1 MVDQSGL
8 TIDQVRVQWQESERL
23 LDEVRVRLESIA
35 TSREATERARSG
47 IEASQD
53 ELRSLTN
60 LLTDSVSKLDEVLRS
75 AAAALESIVGTA
87 EASQPGKIQASI
99 EESSERLGAVAQ
111 GQESLGRNLEGIS
124 HELSQVT
131 AIVKDIRDSA
141 GARIS
146 LAEQA
151 AADVQS
157 ELAAYRAN
165 VAQAIQS
172 LPGRYQG
179 RFRTSLEIDG

>member
-35 TSREATERARSG
+35 TSREATERARLG

-60 LLTDSVSKLDEVLRS
+60 LLSDSVSKLEEGLRS
-75 AAAALESIVGTA
+75 AAAALESIVRTA
-87 EASQPGKIQASI
+87 EASQPGKMQASI
-99 EESSERLGAVAQ
+99 EESNERLGTVAQ
-111 GQESLGRNLEGIS
+111 GQESLGRNLESIS
-124 HELSQVT
+124 RELSEVT
-131 AIVKDIRDSA
+131 AMVKDIRDSA

-151 AADVQS
+151 TADVQS
-157 ELAAYRAN
+157 ELTAFRAK
-165 VAQAIQS
+165 VAQAAQS

-179 RFRTSLEIDG
+179 RFRSSLGMDG